1 MTYSEKL
8 QDPRW
13 QKKRLEIMSRDDFRC
28 IKCSSK
34 TNTLTVHHFYY
45 ISGRMPW
52 EYPDQSM
59 VTLCRQCHVEGNDD
73 SCPRPSYFHLWEAS
87 ACFEIER
94 QVQLIQQEAECDE
107 GVLFFVERAAHE
119 AGWPPLEA
127 MHLLKDAA
135 EAGIITDEW
144 LSKLRT
150 QVVFADMKRKGIQ
163 WEGIK

>member
-94 QVQLIQQEAECDE
+94 QVQLIQQEAGCDE

-163 WEGIK
+163 

>member
-8 QDPRW
+8 KDPRW
-13 QKKRLEIMSRDDFRC
+13 QKKRLEIMSRDGFQC
-28 IKCSSK
+28 INCSSK
-34 TNTLTVHHFYY
+34 TSTLTVHHFYY

-59 VTLCRQCHVEGNDD
+59 ATLCHDCHSEGNDD
-73 SCPRPSYFHLWEAS
+73 LCPRPAYFHIWEVS

-94 QVQLIQQEAECDE
+94 QLQLTHCESGCDE

-135 EAGIITDEW
+135 EAGIITDKW
-144 LSKLRT
+144 LSELRK
-150 QVVFADMKRKGIQ
+150 QIVSAEVDKRANQ
-163 WEGIK
+163 